1 MVEGQLPASAGV
13 LEEDGK
19 VTEAEVLTEAE
30 WRHLREVSS
39 LGIMEARLYDTAM
52 SRDITTDIG
61 WLSRGTFRFC
71 PSGWCERR
79 GVERCH

>member
-30 WRHLREVSS
+30 WRHLSEVSS
-39 LGIMEARLYDTAM
+39 LGIMEARLHDTAM
-52 SRDITTDIG
+52 RRDSTTDIG
-61 WLSRGTFRFC
+61 WLFRGTFRFC
-71 PSGWCERR
+71 SCGTVPRQ
-79 GVERCH
+79 GVETCH